1 MYPRPALRQP
11 PLLVFLLVILVTT
24 ASCNLTRYA
33 IRKSGPVLGNTV
45 AVLQSYK
52 DPEMARQ
59 ATPALLV
66 VLEGLLASDPEN
78 ATLLRLLCRGLYEYT
93 FGFLQSDYER
103 LRESDPEG
111 AERMRRRARG
121 QYVKVYELG
130 LRLLRTHGVR
140 FTLQKTKKEELT
152 RQIAGL
158 DKRAVPALTWT
169 ALGAGSALLLG
180 IDQPWL
186 LQMIGKIPLLLERAV
201 ALDPSYANGL
211 PVGGLALY
219 YGRDLMT
226 GGSAIK
232 SQRYFQQAIRISRR
246 RHLLYLVLYARYWA
260 WQFQSVEVERV
271 GRGPSAR
278 KVPLRP
284 KNKRALFVAL
294 LEEVLRFRLED
305 APELRLSNTL
315 AKHMAKQLMRR
326 KDDFLGIQSPRSP
339 RSPHHAARGDRP

>member
-1 MYPRPALRQP
+1 MRPRPAPRRPFLF
-11 PLLVFLLVILVTT
+11 LGLLVIIAIS

-33 IRKSGPVLGNTV
+33 IRKSGPVLAKSV
-45 AVLQSYK
+45 SVLFSYK

-78 ATLLRLLCRGLYEYT
+78 PTLLRLLCRGLYEYT
-93 FGFLQSDYER
+93 FGFLQADYEL
-103 LRESDPEG
+103 LRGTDPEA
-111 AERMRRRARG
+111 AERMRLRARG

-130 LRLLRTHGVR
+130 LRLLRTHGAS
-140 FTLQKTKKEELT
+140 FTLQKTKKAELK
-152 RQIAGL
+152 RQLAKL

-186 LQMIGKIPLLLERAV
+186 LQMIGKIPLLLKRAV
-201 ALDPSYANGL
+201 ALNSRYANAL

-219 YGRDLMT
+219 YGRDMMT

-232 SQRYFQQAIRISRR
+232 SQKYFQRAIRLTRR

-260 WQFQSVEVERV
+260 WQFQSAEFERV
-271 GRGPSAR
+271 GLGAKAR
-278 KVPLRP
+278 KVPIRP
-284 KNKRALFVAL
+284 KDKRALFVGL
-294 LEEVLRFRLED
+294 LEEVRRFRLSD
-305 APELRLSNTL
+305 APELRLPNTL
-315 AKHMAKQLMRR
+315 AKRMAERLIRR
-326 KDDFLGIQSPRSP
+326 KDDFLGTQSR
-339 RSPHHAARGDRP
+339 RGTRHLARGDRP

>member
-1 MYPRPALRQP
+1 MHSKPALRS
-11 PLLVFLLVILVTT
+11 PLLFAGLLVIAMITT
-24 ASCNLTRYA
+24 SCNLTRYV
-33 IRKSGPVLGNTV
+33 IRKSGPVLDKSV
-45 AVLQSYK
+45 SVLFSYK

-78 ATLLRLLCRGLYEYT
+78 PTLLRLLCRGLYEYT
-93 FGFLQSDYER
+93 FGFLQADYER
-103 LRESDPEG
+103 ARETDPEA
-111 AERMRRRARG
+111 AERLRRRARM

-130 LRLLRTHGVR
+130 LRLLRTHGAR
-140 FTLQKTKKEELT
+140 FTLQLTKKAEVK
-152 RQIAGL
+152 RQLAKL

-201 ALDPSYANGL
+201 ALNPRYANAL

-232 SQRYFQQAIRISRR
+232 SQNYFTQAIRLTRR

-260 WQFQSVEVERV
+260 WQFQSVEFERV
-271 GRGPSAR
+271 GRGTSAR
-278 KVPLRP
+278 TVPIRP

-294 LEEVLRFRLED
+294 LQEVLRFRLQD
-305 APELRLSNTL
+305 APLLRLPNTL
-315 AKHMAKQLMRR
+315 AQRMARQLLRR
-326 KDDFLGIQSPRSP
+326 KDDFLGQQSPRGP
-339 RSPHHAARGDRP
+339 GRVARGGTP

>member
-1 MYPRPALRQP
+1 MRPKSTPRFSF
-11 PLLVFLLVILVTT
+11 LLFALLVIVTIT
-24 ASCNLTRYA
+24 ASCNLTRYV
-33 IRKSGPVLGNTV
+33 IRKSGPVLEKSV
-45 AVLQSYK
+45 SVLFSYK

-78 ATLLRLLCRGLYEYT
+78 PTLLRLLCRGLYEYT
-93 FGFLQSDYER
+93 FGFLQADYER
-103 LRESDPEG
+103 LRESDPDA

-130 LRLLRTHGVR
+130 LRLLRTHGMQI
-140 FTLQKTKKEELT
+140 TLQKTKKAELK
-152 RQIAGL
+152 RLLAKL

-201 ALDPSYANGL
+201 ALNPRYANAL
-211 PVGGLALY
+211 PVAALALY
-219 YGRDLMT
+219 YGRDQMT

-232 SQRYFQQAIRISRR
+232 SQQYFKRAIRLTRR

-260 WQFQSVEVERV
+260 WQFQSVEFERV
-271 GRGPSAR
+271 GRGSSAR
-278 KVPLRP
+278 KVPIRP
-284 KNKRALFVAL
+284 KNKRALFVKL
-294 LEEVLRFRLED
+294 LEEVLRFRLPD
-305 APELRLSNTL
+305 APKLRLPNTL
-315 AKHMAKQLMRR
+315 AKRMAKQLLKRR
-326 KDDFLGIQSPRSP
+326 DDFLGTPSRPGQR
-339 RSPHHAARGDRP
+339 HAAQHGVKQ